1 MVMNWWEQGLLFI
14 GFGFAEYGLSW
25 LNHKINL
32 SVLARKKNLA
42 TWLDLVA
49 NTLAEI
55 IPFLLYVVT
64 QNWIFIIPRVLGNTL
79 GTRTMAGRKLLKKKN
94 IYRKKIPVT
103 TA

>member
-1 MVMNWWEQGLLFI
+1 MNWWEQGLLFI
-14 GFGFAEYGLSW
+14 GFGLAEYGLSW

-32 SVLARKKNLA
+32 TVLARKKNLA
-42 TWLDLVA
+42 TWLDLIA
-49 NTLAEI
+49 NTLSEI
-55 IPFLLYVVT
+55 IPFTLYVLT
-64 QNWIFIIPRVLGNTL
+64 QNWIFIIPRIFGNTL

>member
-1 MVMNWWEQGLLFI
+1 MKLWQQGLLFI
-14 GFGFAEYGLSW
+14 LIGIAEYTLSW

-32 SVLARKKNLA
+32 TVLARKKSLA
-42 TWLDLVA
+42 TWLDLIA
-49 NTLAEI
+49 NTLAEV
-55 IPFLLYVVT
+55 IPFIIYVTT
-64 QNWIFIIPRVLGNTL
+64 QNWIFLIPRIFGNTL